1 MTMSSLRTLSGV
13 PDGLLTARAADLA
26 DLLGGPTLI
35 HLPGRRS
42 EPLFVSVLLHG
53 NEDVGLR
60 AVQQLLEAHATHE
73 LPRALSIF
81 VGNVLAAQRGVRR
94 LDWQPDFN
102 RVWPGSEVQ
111 ETPEHGLMR
120 GIVEDMRQRRPYA
133 SVDLHNNTGRNPHY
147 ACVNSLAAPHLRL
160 AALFSRT
167 IVHFQRPRGVQS
179 MAFTPFCPA
188 VTCEC
193 GKVGDA
199 NAVLHGADFLRTC
212 LHLAE
217 LPAGPPPPGDMHL
230 FHTVATIKVSPDIK
244 FSFSSA
250 NTDLQFRDDLEELN
264 FQELEAGCIL
274 GRRRTG
280 APAGVEIVDQ
290 EGHDVTAEF
299 VETEGDSVSLR
310 KATIP
315 AMLTCQESIIR
326 QDCLGYFMERY
337 PALDVARDIGMS

>member
-1 MTMSSLRTLSGV
+1 MSSIRTLNGI
-13 PDGLLTARAADLA
+13 PDGLLTAGAADLA
-26 DLLGGPTLI
+26 DLLGGPSLI
-35 HLPGRRS
+35 HLSGRRP

-53 NEDVGLR
+53 NEDVGFR
-60 AVQQLLEAHATHE
+60 AVQQLLKAHDLHK
-73 LPRALSIF
+73 LPRSLSIF
-81 VGNVLAAQRGVRR
+81 IGNVLAAQRGVRR
-94 LDWQPDFN
+94 LDRQPDFN

-111 ETPEHGLMR
+111 ETPEHGLVR
-120 GIVEDMRQRRPYA
+120 GIVEEMRSRRPFA
-133 SVDLHNNTGRNPHY
+133 SVDLHNNTGHNPHY
-147 ACVNSLAAPHLRL
+147 ACLNSLAAPHLHL

-167 IVHFQRPRGVQS
+167 IVYFQHPRGVQS

-199 NAVLHGADFLRTC
+199 SGVSHAADFLRTC

-217 LPAGPPPPGDMHL
+217 FPVGPPPPGDTHL

-244 FSFSSA
+244 FSFSPA
-250 NTDLQFRDDLEELN
+250 NADLQFRDDLEDLN

-274 GRRRTG
+274 GRRRIG

-290 EGHDVTAEF
+290 SGRDVTAEF
-299 VETEGDSVSLR
+299 VETEGNSLSLR
-310 KATIP
+310 KPTIP

-337 PALDVARDIGMS
+337 PAVDVADDLGMS